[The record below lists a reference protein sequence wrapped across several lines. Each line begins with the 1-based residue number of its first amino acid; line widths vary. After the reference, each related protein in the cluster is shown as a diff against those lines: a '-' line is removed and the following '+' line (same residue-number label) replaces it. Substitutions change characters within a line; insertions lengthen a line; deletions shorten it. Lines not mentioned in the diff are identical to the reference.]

1 MHPDISL
8 FKSYAEREFAPH
20 YPIPTMLEEKYGPPF
35 FYRIKKEQ
43 MVYEGVN
50 ESYFAGLH
58 AAHHDELY
66 EPLENVFYRYS
77 AETGLYS
84 EVTIDTIKQEV
95 SGYLLKIG
103 RDSGIVGMVKE
114 RKDRQLTA
122 IVSHLRGIV
131 EQRDA
136 FRKTE
141 IYVHL
146 ANGVLEVKKDGAVE
160 LLPFS
165 PQFRSRNRSPIVY
178 DHKATCPRFLG
189 ELLLPAVHPE
199 DVPLI
204 QKYMGLCLL
213 GRNLIQR
220 FMILDGTPGRG
231 KSQLAIVFQHLVGLP
246 NCTQLRTEH
255 LTGRFE
261 LFRFLRKTLLT
272 GVDVSGDF
280 LSTKGA
286 QVLKALVGGD
296 LMNAEQKGEKG
307 CFPIEGTYNIVITS
321 NSRLRV
327 RLDGD
332 PEAWR
337 RRLLIV
343 RYESPPVAKKIPDF
357 GQLLVKTEGDGILN
371 WALAGLVDLFQD
383 IAATGDIALTPRQRG
398 IVDALL
404 TESDSLGHYLQDR
417 VVKDATG
424 DLTVEEI
431 VAGYLQ
437 HCPARGWVPIPTSL
451 IQRRLEE
458 RMLELFQ
465 TAKSNS
471 IVRDGVCCRGFR
483 NVRFKA

>member
-1 MHPDISL
+1 MHPDIAKST
-8 FKSYAEREFAPH
+8 SYAQREFPLEM
-20 YPIPTMLEEKYGPPF
+20 PLPKMLEEKYGPPF
-35 FYRIKKEQ
+35 FYRLDKGKV
-43 MVYEGVN
+43 VYEGLN
-50 ESYFAGLH
+50 ESYFAGLN

-84 EVTIDTIKQEV
+84 EVTVDAIKQEI

-103 RDSGIVGMVKE
+103 RDSGIVGMVKG
-114 RKDRQLTA
+114 RTDRQLTA
-122 IVSHLRGIV
+122 IIGHLRGIV
-131 EQRDA
+131 ERRDA
-136 FRKTE
+136 FKKVE
-141 IYVHL
+141 NYVHL
-146 ANGVLEVKKDGAVE
+146 ANGFLKVKKDGAVE

-165 PQFRSRNRSPIVY
+165 PKYRSRNRSPIAY
-178 DHKATCPRFLG
+178 DSKATCPRFLG

-199 DVPLI
+199 DVSLI
-204 QKYMGLCLL
+204 QKYMALSLL
-213 GRNLIQR
+213 GRNLVQR

-261 LFRFLRKTLLT
+261 LFRFLKKTLLT
-272 GVDVSGDF
+272 GVDVPGDF
-280 LSTKGA
+280 LSTRGA

-296 LMNAEQKGEKG
+296 IMDAEQKGEKG
-307 CFPIEGTYNIVITS
+307 CFPIEGTYCVVITS

-327 RLDGD
+327 RLEGD
-332 PEAWR
+332 PDAWR

-343 RYESPPVAKKIPDF
+343 RCETPPVEKKIPDF
-357 GQLLVKTEGDGILN
+357 GEYLIQTEGSGILN
-371 WALAGLVDLFQD
+371 WALQGLADLFRD
-383 IAATGDIALTPRQRG
+383 IEATGDVALTPRQRG

-404 TESDSLGHYLQDR
+404 TESDSLGHYLQER

-431 VAGYLQ
+431 VTGYLQ
-437 HCPARGWVPIPTSL
+437 HCPGKGWVPLPANI

-471 IVRDGVCCRGFR
+471 IERGGVCCRGFR

>member
-1 MHPDISL
+1 MHPDIAA
-8 FKSYAEREFAPH
+8 FMKYAEREFPLEMTL
-20 YPIPTMLEEKYGPPF
+20 PKMLEEHYGPPLF
-35 FYRIKKEQ
+35 CHLKNGAII
-43 MVYEGVN
+43 YEGVN
-50 ESYFAGLH
+50 ESYFAGLN
-58 AAHHDELY
+58 AACHDELF
-66 EPLENVFYRYS
+66 EPTEQVFYRYS

-84 EVTIDTIKQEV
+84 AITIDAIKQEL
-95 SGYLLKIG
+95 SGYLLKAG
-103 RDSGIVGMVKE
+103 RDACVVGMVKG
-114 RKDRQLTA
+114 RTDRQLTA
-122 IVSHLRGIV
+122 IIGHLRGIV

-136 FRKTE
+136 FRKTANF
-141 IYVHL
+141 IHV
-146 ANGVLEVKKDGAVE
+146 ANGVLEVKKDGTVE

-165 PQFRSRNRSPIVY
+165 SKYRSRNRSPIAY
-178 DHKATCPRFLG
+178 DPKATCPRFLG
-189 ELLLPAVHPE
+189 ELLLPAVHSE

-220 FMILDGTPGRG
+220 FLILDGTPGRG

-261 LFRFLRKTLLT
+261 LSRFLKKTLLT
-272 GVDVSGDF
+272 GVDVPGDF
-280 LSTKGA
+280 LSTRGA

-296 LMNAEQKGEKG
+296 VMDAEQKNEQGS
-307 CFPIEGTYNIVITS
+307 FQIEGTYNIVITS

-343 RYESPPVAKKIPDF
+343 RYESPPVTKKNPDF

-383 IAATGDIALTPRQRG
+383 IEAAGDIVLTPRQRG

-404 TESDSLGHYLQDR
+404 TESDSLGHYLRER
-417 VVKDATG
+417 VEKDASG

-431 VAGYLQ
+431 VTGYLQ
-437 HCPARGWVPIPTSL
+437 HCPTKGWVPIPTTL

-465 TAKSNS
+465 AAKSNS
-471 IVRDGVCCRGFR
+471 IARGGVCCRGFR
-483 NVRFKA
+483 NVRFKT

>member
-1 MHPDISL
+1 MHPDIAE
-8 FKSYAEREFAPH
+8 FTSYAQREFAPD
-20 YPIPTMLEEKYGPPF
+20 YPLIKLLDEKYGPAF
-35 FYRIKKEQ
+35 FCCLRKGKII
-43 MVYEGVN
+43 YEGIN
-50 ESYFAGLH
+50 ESYFAGLN

-77 AETGLYS
+77 TETGLYS
-84 EVTIDTIKQEV
+84 EVTIDAIKQEV
-95 SGYLLKIG
+95 SNYLLKVG
-103 RDSGIVGMVKE
+103 RESCIVGMVKE
-114 RKDRQLTA
+114 RNDRRLAA
-122 IVSHLRGIV
+122 IVNQLKGIV

-136 FRKTE
+136 FKKSE
-141 IYVHL
+141 NYIHL
-146 ANGVLEVKKDGAVE
+146 ANGVLEVKKDGTVE

-165 PQFRSRNRSPIVY
+165 PKYRSRNRSPIAY
-178 DHKATCPRFLG
+178 DPSATAPRFLN
-189 ELLLPAVHPE
+189 ELILPAVHPE

-204 QKYMGLCLL
+204 QKYMALCLL
-213 GRNLIQR
+213 GRNLVQR

-261 LFRFLRKTLLT
+261 LFRFLKKTLLT
-272 GVDVSGDF
+272 GVDVPGDF

-296 LMNAEQKGEKG
+296 IMDAEQKDGKG
-307 CFPIEGTYNIVITS
+307 CFPIEGTFCVVITS

-327 RLDGD
+327 RLEGD
-332 PEAWR
+332 PDAWR

-343 RYESPPVAKKIPDF
+343 RFETPPVARKIPDF
-357 GQLLVKTEGDGILN
+357 GQYLIQTEGSGILN
-371 WALAGLVDLFQD
+371 WALQGLADLFRD
-383 IAATGDIALTPRQRG
+383 IEATGDVALTPRQRG

-404 TESDSLGHYLQDR
+404 TESDSLGHYLQER
-417 VVKDATG
+417 VVKDASG

-437 HCPARGWVPIPTSL
+437 HCPARGWVPIPTTL

-471 IVRDGVCCRGFR
+471 IVRGGVCCRGYR

>member
-1 MHPDISL
+1 MHPEVAK
-8 FKSYAEREFAPH
+8 FMNFAARK
-20 YPIPTMLEEKYGPPF
+20 YPLEMPLPKMLEESYGPPLF
-35 FYRIKKEQ
+35 CRLKNGAII
-43 MVYEGVN
+43 YEGIN
-50 ESYFAGLH
+50 ESYFAGLN
-58 AAHHDELY
+58 AACHDELY
-66 EPLENVFYRYS
+66 EPTEQVFYRYS

-84 EVTIDTIKQEV
+84 AITIDAIKQEL
-95 SGYLLKIG
+95 SGYLLKAG
-103 RDSGIVGMVKE
+103 RDACVVGMVKA
-114 RKDRQLTA
+114 RTDRQLTA
-122 IVSHLRGIV
+122 IVGHLRGIV
-131 EQRDA
+131 EQHDA

-141 IYVHL
+141 NYIHL
-146 ANGVLEVKKDGAVE
+146 ANGVLEVKKNGAVE

-165 PQFRSRNRSPIVY
+165 PKYRSRNRSPIAY
-178 DHKATCPRFLG
+178 DPKATCPRFLG

-199 DVPLI
+199 DMPVV
-204 QKYMGLCLL
+204 QKYMALSLL

-261 LFRFLRKTLLT
+261 LFRYLKKTLLV
-272 GVDVSGDF
+272 GVDVPGDF
-280 LSTKGA
+280 LSTRGA

-296 LMNAEQKGEKG
+296 IMEAEQKGEKG
-307 CFPIEGTYNIVITS
+307 GVPIEGTFCVVITS

-327 RLDGD
+327 KLEGD
-332 PEAWR
+332 ADAWR

-343 RYESPPVAKKIPDF
+343 RYETPPVEKKIPDF
-357 GQLLVKTEGDGILN
+357 GQYLIQTEGSGILN
-371 WALAGLVDLFQD
+371 WALQGLADLFRD
-383 IAATGDIALTPRQRG
+383 IEATGDISLTPRQRG

-431 VAGYLQ
+431 VSGYLR
-437 HCPARGWVPIPTSL
+437 HCPTKGWAPIPTTL

-465 TAKSNS
+465 TSKSNS
-471 IVRDGVCCRGFR
+471 IERGGVCCRGFR

>member
-1 MHPDISL
+1 MHADVSL
-8 FKSYAEREFAPH
+8 FISYVEREYAPH
-20 YPIPTMLEEKYGPPF
+20 YPITVMLEEKYGPPF
-35 FYRIKKEQ
+35 YYRIKKGQ
-43 MVYEGVN
+43 MVYEGLN
-50 ESYFAGLH
+50 ETYFAGLH
-58 AAHHDELY
+58 AANHAELY
-66 EPLENVFYRYS
+66 EPLENVFYSYS

-84 EVTIDTIKQEV
+84 EVTIDSIKQEI

-103 RDSGIVGMVKE
+103 RDSGIVGMVKD
-114 RKDRQLTA
+114 RTDRQLTA

-141 IYVHL
+141 NYVHL
-146 ANGVLEVKKDGAVE
+146 ANCILEVKKDGTVE

-165 PQFRSRNRSPIVY
+165 PKYRSRNRSPIVY
-178 DHKATCPRFLG
+178 DPEATCPRFLN
-189 ELLLPAVHPE
+189 ELLLPAINPE
-199 DVPLI
+199 DVSII

-213 GRNLIQR
+213 GRNLVQR

-231 KSQLAIVFQHLVGLP
+231 KSQLAIVFQRLVGLA

-272 GVDVSGDF
+272 GVDVPGDF

-307 CFPIEGTYNIVITS
+307 CFPIEGTFCVVITS

-327 RLDGD
+327 KLEGD
-332 PEAWR
+332 ADAWR

-343 RYESPPVAKKIPDF
+343 RYEMPPVEKKIPDF
-357 GQLLVKTEGDGILN
+357 GQFLVQTEGPGILN
-371 WALAGLVDLFQD
+371 WSLQGLADLFRD
-383 IAATGDIALTPRQRG
+383 IEATGDVSLTPRQRG

-404 TESDSLGHYLQDR
+404 TESDSLGHYLQER

-431 VAGYLQ
+431 VTGYLQ
-437 HCPARGWVPIPTSL
+437 YCPVKGWVPIPTTL

-465 TAKSNS
+465 TGKSNS
-471 IVRDGVCCRGFR
+471 IDRGGVCCRGFR
-483 NVRFKA
+483 NVRFKT

>member
-1 MHPDISL
+1 
-8 FKSYAEREFAPH
+8 
-20 YPIPTMLEEKYGPPF
+20 
-35 FYRIKKEQ
+35 
-43 MVYEGVN
+43 
-50 ESYFAGLH
+50 
-58 AAHHDELY
+58 
-66 EPLENVFYRYS
+66 
-77 AETGLYS
+77 
-84 EVTIDTIKQEV
+84 
-95 SGYLLKIG
+95 
-103 RDSGIVGMVKE
+103 MVKG
-114 RKDRQLTA
+114 RTDRQLTA
-122 IVSHLRGIV
+122 IIGHLRGIV

-136 FRKTE
+136 FRKTANF
-141 IYVHL
+141 IHV
-146 ANGVLEVKKDGAVE
+146 ANGVLEVKKDGTVE

-165 PQFRSRNRSPIVY
+165 SKYRSRNRSPIAY
-178 DHKATCPRFLG
+178 DPKATCPRFLG
-189 ELLLPAVHPE
+189 ELLLPAVHSE

-220 FMILDGTPGRG
+220 FLILDGTPGRG

-261 LFRFLRKTLLT
+261 LSRFLKKTLLT
-272 GVDVSGDF
+272 GVDVPGDF
-280 LSTKGA
+280 LSTRGA

-296 LMNAEQKGEKG
+296 VMDAEQKNKQGS
-307 CFPIEGTYNIVITS
+307 FQIEGTYNIVITS

-343 RYESPPVAKKIPDF
+343 RYESPPVKMKIPDF
-357 GQLLVKTEGDGILN
+357 GQLLVKTEGSGILN

-383 IAATGDIALTPRQRG
+383 IAAIGDIVLTPRQRG
-398 IVDALL
+398 VVDALL

-431 VAGYLQ
+431 VTGYLQ
-437 HCPARGWVPIPTSL
+437 HCPTKGWVPIPTTM

-465 TAKSNS
+465 TSKSNS
-471 IVRDGVCCRGFR
+471 IKRGGVCCRGFR
-483 NVRFKA
+483 NVRFKT

>member
-1 MHPDISL
+1 MHPDIAKFTL
-8 FKSYAEREFAPH
+8 YAQCEFAPD
-20 YPIPTMLEEKYGPPF
+20 YPLVKMLEGKYGPPW
-35 FYRIKKEQ
+35 FYRLDKGKI
-43 MVYEGVN
+43 VYEGIN
-50 ESYFAGLH
+50 EPYYAGLN

-66 EPLENVFYRYS
+66 EPLEKVFYRFS
-77 AETGLYS
+77 AETGLYT
-84 EVTIDTIKQEV
+84 EVTVDAIKQEI

-122 IVSHLRGIV
+122 IVNQLKGIV
-131 EQRDA
+131 ERRDA
-136 FRKTE
+136 FKKVE
-141 IYVHL
+141 NYVHL
-146 ANGVLEVKKDGAVE
+146 GNGVLEVKKDGAVE

-165 PQFRSRNRSPIVY
+165 PKYRSRNRSPIVY
-178 DHKATCPRFLG
+178 DPTATCPRFLN

-204 QKYMGLCLL
+204 QKYLALCLL
-213 GRNLIQR
+213 GRNLVQR

-261 LFRFLRKTLLT
+261 LFRYLKKTLLV
-272 GVDVSGDF
+272 GVDVPGDF
-280 LSTKGA
+280 LSTRGA

-296 LMNAEQKGEKG
+296 IMEAEQKGEKG
-307 CFPIEGTYNIVITS
+307 GVPIEGTFCVVITS

-327 RLDGD
+327 KLEGD
-332 PEAWR
+332 ADAWR

-343 RYESPPVAKKIPDF
+343 RYETPPVEKKIPDF
-357 GQLLVKTEGDGILN
+357 GQYLIQTEGSGILN
-371 WALAGLVDLFQD
+371 WALQGLADLFRD
-383 IAATGDIALTPRQRG
+383 IEATGDVSLTPRQRG

-404 TESDSLGHYLQDR
+404 TESDSVGHYLQDR

-431 VAGYLQ
+431 VTGYLQ
-437 HCPARGWVPIPTSL
+437 HCPTKGWVPIPTTM

-465 TAKSNS
+465 TSKSNS
-471 IVRDGVCCRGFR
+471 IERGGVCCRGFR
-483 NVRFKA
+483 NVRFKI

>member
-1 MHPDISL
+1 MHPDIAA
-8 FKSYAEREFAPH
+8 FMKYAEREFPLEMTL
-20 YPIPTMLEEKYGPPF
+20 PKMLEEHYGPPLF
-35 FYRIKKEQ
+35 CHLKNGAII
-43 MVYEGVN
+43 YEGVN
-50 ESYFAGLH
+50 ESYFAGLN
-58 AAHHDELY
+58 AACHDELF
-66 EPLENVFYRYS
+66 EPTEQVFYRYS

-84 EVTIDTIKQEV
+84 AITIDAIKQEL
-95 SGYLLKIG
+95 SGYLLKAG
-103 RDSGIVGMVKE
+103 RDACVVGMVKG
-114 RKDRQLTA
+114 RTDRQLTA
-122 IVSHLRGIV
+122 IIGHLRGIV

-136 FRKTE
+136 FRKTANF
-141 IYVHL
+141 IHV
-146 ANGVLEVKKDGAVE
+146 ANGVLEVKKDGTVE

-165 PQFRSRNRSPIVY
+165 SKYRSRNRSPIAY
-178 DHKATCPRFLG
+178 DPKATCPRFLG
-189 ELLLPAVHPE
+189 ELLLPAVHSE

-220 FMILDGTPGRG
+220 FLILDGTPGRG

-261 LFRFLRKTLLT
+261 LSRFLKKTLLT
-272 GVDVSGDF
+272 GVDVPGDF
-280 LSTKGA
+280 LSTRGA

-296 LMNAEQKGEKG
+296 VMDAEQKNKQGS
-307 CFPIEGTYNIVITS
+307 FQIEGTYNIVITS

-343 RYESPPVAKKIPDF
+343 RYESPPVKMKIPDF
-357 GQLLVKTEGDGILN
+357 GQLLVKTEGSGILN

-383 IAATGDIALTPRQRG
+383 IAAIGDIVLTPRQRG
-398 IVDALL
+398 VVDALL

-431 VAGYLQ
+431 VTGYLQ
-437 HCPARGWVPIPTSL
+437 HCPTKGWVPIPTTM

-465 TAKSNS
+465 TSKSNS
-471 IVRDGVCCRGFR
+471 IERGGVCCRGFR
-483 NVRFKA
+483 NVRFKT

>member
-1 MHPDISL
+1 MHPDIAE
-8 FKSYAEREFAPH
+8 FMKYAEREFPFVAALPE
-20 YPIPTMLEEKYGPPF
+20 MLEEKYGPPAF
-35 FYRIKKEQ
+35 FHQKDGRI
-43 MVYEGVN
+43 VYEGIN
-50 ESYFAGLH
+50 ESYFAGLN

-84 EVTIDTIKQEV
+84 EVTIDAIKQEI
-95 SGYLLKIG
+95 SANLLKIG
-103 RDSGIVGMVKE
+103 RDSGVVGMVKE

-122 IVSHLRGIV
+122 IVKQLKGIV

-136 FRKTE
+136 FKKAE
-141 IYVHL
+141 NFIHL
-146 ANGVLEVKKDGAVE
+146 ANGVLEVKKDGTVE

-165 PQFRSRNRSPIVY
+165 SKYRSRNRSPIAY
-178 DHKATCPRFLG
+178 DPQATCPRFLN
-189 ELLLPAVHPE
+189 ELILPAVHPE
-199 DVPLI
+199 DIAVV
-204 QKYMGLCLL
+204 QKYMGICLL
-213 GRNLIQR
+213 GRNLVQR

-231 KSQLAIVFQHLVGLP
+231 KSQLAIVIQHLVGLV

-261 LFRFLRKTLLT
+261 LFRFLKKTLLT
-272 GVDVSGDF
+272 GVDVPGDF

-307 CFPIEGTYNIVITS
+307 CFPIEGTYCVVITS

-327 RLDGD
+327 KLEGD
-332 PEAWR
+332 ADAWR

-343 RYESPPVAKKIPDF
+343 RYETPPVAKKIPDF
-357 GQLLVKTEGDGILN
+357 GQYLIQNEGSGILN
-371 WALAGLVDLFQD
+371 WALAGLVDLLRD

-404 TESDSLGHYLQDR
+404 SESDSLGYYLRER
-417 VVKDATG
+417 VEKDASG

-431 VAGYLQ
+431 VTGYLQ
-437 HCPARGWVPIPTSL
+437 HCPGKGWVPLPTTL

-465 TAKSNS
+465 TGKSNS
-471 IVRDGVCCRGFR
+471 IDRGGVCCRGFR
-483 NVRFKA
+483 NVRFKT